1 MIVNSLKIKR
11 SLKEGDNAVDKTD
24 SSFHSVFM
32 RLTCSFLFCIMKMV
46 VILRNFPVCMGDI
59 QCN

>member
-46 VILRNFPVCMGDI
+46 VILRNFLARM
-59 QCN
+59 

>member
-1 MIVNSLKIKR
+1 MIVSSLKIKR
-11 SLKEGDNAVDKTD
+11 RLKEGDNAVDKTD

-46 VILRNFPVCMGDI
+46 VILRNFPVRM
-59 QCN
+59 

>member
-32 RLTCSFLFCIMKMV
+32 RLTCSFLFLYNEDGCYFAQFFSV
-46 VILRNFPVCMGDI
+46 HVRHSV
-59 QCN
+59 

>member
-24 SSFHSVFM
+24 SSFHSVL

-46 VILRNFPVCMGDI
+46 VILRNFPVRM
-59 QCN
+59 

>member
-1 MIVNSLKIKR
+1 MIVNSLKIKI

-46 VILRNFPVCMGDI
+46 VILRNFPVRM
-59 QCN
+59 

>member
-32 RLTCSFLFCIMKMV
+32 RLTCSFLFLYNEDCCYFAQFFSV
-46 VILRNFPVCMGDI
+46 HVRHSV
-59 QCN
+59 